1 MIIKVIE
8 RKTSEKSRFERLGR
22 YILNAKDNESILFA
36 RTARYV
42 IDEKGNGEKVG
53 WYRISNCQSN
63 TPAVAIAEVLATQA
77 ENQRAKSDKTYHL
90 VVSLAHWE
98 QLDQEQAEDIEDTIC
113 AGLGFAEHQRI
124 SAVHKDTDHFHLHIA
139 INKIHP
145 NTFRCVEPYYPYY
158 KLDSLAKALEIKH
171 GLYQANRIGQ
181 ETRFA
186 KVGELEAHQQEESF
200 LSWLNEKVGDQLK
213 QVLKEARGWQDVHN
227 LLTPYGA
234 VIKPK
239 GAGLVI
245 ATVDGTVG
253 IKASSLDRKLSF
265 KSLTDRF
272 GTYKPSQSPGKLLK
286 RYQPGSHKLPEIN
299 PLYAEFQ
306 KVKEKSREER
316 TQALND
322 LRSKHNEYRIELRDW
337 YRQRRN
343 SVKVNTNL
351 DKKSKRTIYHE
362 LSQEMKIDF
371 AELKQRERQQN
382 KAIREQLNS
391 QTWDHY
397 LTSRAE
403 EGHAEAL
410 HILRRRK
417 NYRRHIAQTL
427 LTIES
432 FEDAKDVIKPQ
443 LKPTVF
449 KNGKVIYRTQDG
461 GVVADEAT
469 AITVPEVTEVSTL
482 LALSLA
488 EERFH
493 GRPIVVEGSLEF
505 KLLIAKL
512 SAFEGLS
519 LRLADPALEKDRQRH
534 VRVKELINH
543 GRFKEAQDKQLK
555 HHGPN
560 VMPPLA

>member
-8 RKTSEKSRFERLGR
+8 RKTSEKSRFDRLGR
-22 YILNAKDNESILFA
+22 YILNAKENESILFA

-42 IDEKGNGEKVG
+42 MDEKGNGEKVG

-77 ENQRAKSDKTYHL
+77 ENRRAKSDKTYHL
-90 VVSLAHWE
+90 VVSLPHWE
-98 QLDQEQAEDIEDTIC
+98 QLNREQAEDIEDTIC

-145 NTFRCVEPYYPYY
+145 NTFSCVEPYYPYY

-171 GLYQANRIGQ
+171 GLYQDNRIGQ
-181 ETRFA
+181 GTRFA

-213 QVLKEARGWQDVHN
+213 QVLKEAKGWQDVHD

-245 ATVDGTVG
+245 ATADGTVG
-253 IKASSLDRKLSF
+253 IKASSLNRKLSF

-272 GTYKPSQSPGKLLK
+272 GTYKPSQNQGKPLK
-286 RYQPGSHKLPEIN
+286 QYQPGLHKSLGMN
-299 PLYAEFQ
+299 SLYAEFQ
-306 KVKEKSREER
+306 KVQEANR
-316 TQALND
+316 QAKTKALAD
-322 LRSKHNEYRIELRDW
+322 LRSKHNEYGIKLKDW

-343 SVKVNTNL
+343 SVKVNTDL

-371 AELKQRERQQN
+371 AELKQREQEQN
-382 KAIREQLNS
+382 KAIREQS
-391 QTWDHY
+391 RAQTWDQY
-397 LTSRAE
+397 LASRAE
-403 EGHAEAL
+403 EGDAEAL
-410 HILRRRK
+410 RILRKRK
-417 NYRRHIAQTL
+417 NYRREIAQTL
-427 LTIES
+427 LTIDS
-432 FEDAKDVIKPQ
+432 FEEAMDVIKTQ
-443 LKPTVF
+443 FKPTVLR
-449 KNGKVIYRTQDG
+449 NGKVIYRTQDG
-461 GVVADEAT
+461 GVVSDEAT
-469 AITVPEVTEVSTL
+469 AIAVPEVTEASTL

-488 EERFH
+488 DERFS
-493 GRPIVVEGSLEF
+493 GKPVVVEGSDEF
-505 KLLIAKL
+505 KVLVAKL
-512 SAFEGLS
+512 SAIKGLS
-519 LRLADPALEKDRQRH
+519 LRFADPVLEKDRQRH
-534 VRVKELINH
+534 VRVKEL
-543 GRFKEAQDKQLK
+543 KQE
-555 HHGPN
+555 GPTH
-560 VMPPLA
+560 PATQIIHTRL

>member
-8 RKTSEKSRFERLGR
+8 RKTSEKSRFDRLGR

-36 RTARYV
+36 RTARY
-42 IDEKGNGEKVG
+42 IMDEKKDGEKVA

-90 VVSLAHWE
+90 VVSLPHWE
-98 QLDQEQAEDIEDTIC
+98 QLNREQAEDIEDTIC
-113 AGLGFAEHQRI
+113 AGLGFAKHQRI
-124 SAVHKDTDHFHLHIA
+124 SAVHEDTDHFHLHIA

-145 NTFRCVEPYYPYY
+145 KTFRSVEPYYPYY

-171 GLYQANRIGQ
+171 GLYQDNRIGQ
-181 ETRFA
+181 GTRFA
-186 KVGELEAHQQEESF
+186 KVGELEAYKQEESF
-200 LSWLNEKVGDQLK
+200 LRWLNENVGDQLK
-213 QVLKEARGWQDVHN
+213 QVLQEAKGWQDVHD

-245 ATVDGTVG
+245 ATADGTVG
-253 IKASSLDRKLSF
+253 IKASSLNRQLSS

-272 GTYKPSQSPGKLLK
+272 GIYKPSQNQGKPLK
-286 RYQPGSHKLPEIN
+286 QYQPGLHKSLGMN
-299 PLYAEFQ
+299 SLYAEFQ
-306 KVKEKSREER
+306 KVQEANR
-316 TQALND
+316 QAKTKALAD
-322 LRSKHNEYRIELRDW
+322 LRSKHNEHGIKLKDW

-343 SVKVNTNL
+343 SVKVNTDL

-371 AELKQRERQQN
+371 AELKQREQEQN
-382 KAIREQLNS
+382 KAIREQS
-391 QTWDHY
+391 RAQTWDQY
-397 LTSRAE
+397 LASRAE
-403 EGHAEAL
+403 EGDAEAL
-410 HILRRRK
+410 RILRKRK
-417 NYRRHIAQTL
+417 NYRREIAQTL
-427 LTIES
+427 LTVDS

-488 EERFH
+488 EERFS
-493 GRPIVVEGSLEF
+493 GKPVVVGGSDEF
-505 KLLIAKL
+505 KVLVATL
-512 SAFEGLS
+512 SAIKGLS
-519 LRLADPALEKDRQRH
+519 LRFADPVLEKDRQRH
-534 VRVKELINH
+534 VRVKEL
-543 GRFKEAQDKQLK
+543 KQE
-555 HHGPN
+555 GPTH
-560 VMPPLA
+560 PATQIIHTRL

>member
-8 RKTSEKSRFERLGR
+8 RKKSEKSRFDRLGR
-22 YILNAKDNESILFA
+22 YILNAQDNESILFA
-36 RTARYV
+36 RTARYIV
-42 IDEKGNGEKVG
+42 DEKKDGEKVA

-63 TPAVAIAEVLATQA
+63 TPAVAIAEVLTTQA

-90 VVSLAHWE
+90 VVSLPHWE
-98 QLDQEQAEDIEDTIC
+98 QLNREQAEDIEDTIC
-113 AGLGFAEHQRI
+113 AGLGFGEHQRI
-124 SAVHKDTDHFHLHIA
+124 SAVHEDTDHFHLHIA

-145 NTFRCVEPYYPYY
+145 KTFRCVEPYYPYY

-171 GLYQANRIGQ
+171 GLYKDNRIGQ
-181 ETRFA
+181 GTRFA

-200 LSWLNEKVGDQLK
+200 LSWLNEKLGDQLK
-213 QVLKEARGWQDVHN
+213 QVLKEAKGWQDVHD

-245 ATVDGTVG
+245 ATADGSVG
-253 IKASSLDRKLSF
+253 IKASSLNRKLSF
-265 KSLTDRF
+265 KSLTDCF
-272 GTYKPSQSPGKLLK
+272 GTYKPAENQGKPLK
-286 RYQPGSHKLPEIN
+286 QYQPGLHKSLGKN
-299 PLYAEFQ
+299 SLYAEFQ
-306 KVKEKSREER
+306 KVQEANRQVKTKALADTR
-316 TQALND
+316 T
-322 LRSKHNEYRIELRDW
+322 KHNECRIELRDR

-343 SVKVNTNL
+343 SVKVNPNL

-362 LSQEMKIDF
+362 LSQEMKTDF
-371 AELKQRERQQN
+371 AELQQRQRQQN
-382 KAIREQLNS
+382 KAIREQSHL
-391 QTWDHY
+391 QTWDKY

-417 NYRRHIAQTL
+417 NYRRQFAQTL

-488 EERFH
+488 EERFN
-493 GRPIVVEGSLEF
+493 GKPVVVEGSNEF
-505 KLLIAKL
+505 KLLVAKL
-512 SAFEGLS
+512 SAIKGLS
-519 LRLADPALEKDRQRH
+519 LRFADPVLEKDRQRH
-534 VRVKELINH
+534 VRVKEL
-543 GRFKEAQDKQLK
+543 KQEGSTHSATLTT
-555 HHGPN
+555 
-560 VMPPLA
+560 PLQR